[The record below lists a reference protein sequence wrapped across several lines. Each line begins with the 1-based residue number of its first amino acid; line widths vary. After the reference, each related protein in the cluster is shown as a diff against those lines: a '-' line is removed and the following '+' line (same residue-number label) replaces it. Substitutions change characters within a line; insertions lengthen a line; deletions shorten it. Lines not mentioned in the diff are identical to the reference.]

1 MRPMPH
7 PKGES
12 NESIDKPEGCDGSR
26 QRVRINV
33 LTYVTSDALLRNEA
47 SGVI

>member
-12 NESIDKPEGCDGSR
+12 NESIDKPERCDGSR

-33 LTYVTSDALLRNEA
+33 LKYVTGADNFQNEA